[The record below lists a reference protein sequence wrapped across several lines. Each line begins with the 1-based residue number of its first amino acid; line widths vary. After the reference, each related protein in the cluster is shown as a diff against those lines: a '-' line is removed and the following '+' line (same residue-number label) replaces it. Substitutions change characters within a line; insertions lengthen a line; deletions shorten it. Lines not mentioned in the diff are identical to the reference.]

1 MSVYI
6 VTGKLG
12 NGKTLVSVGRI
23 YDALAAGRRVATNL
37 DLDLVA
43 MAGPNNKK
51 VDVIRLPDKPNVEDL
66 NALGPAYEGP
76 YDESKFGTLV
86 LDECGTWFNSRNW
99 QDKSRKAVND
109 WFLHARKLRWHVY
122 LIIQDINILDS
133 QARDALAEYTVFCR
147 RLDNIRVPL
156 IGPLFQNVLGIR
168 LTLPRVHRAK
178 VVYGTRTQDMTSD
191 VWTYRGNNMFSY
203 YQTDQ
208 VFLNDYPH
216 GIYSMLTPWHTKGRY
231 MVARNKDFYM
241 RMTKIYLKRF
251 KAPVALAV
259 GCLLGVSMAAAGVL
273 GYKQSQYQAKMNEL
287 QELADSLTK
296 VAEPENEETGDRYD
310 RLAGLERSS
319 IANYLHIGEKQAVSI
334 SVADSDGITNELDI
348 ADLRR
353 LGVRVN
359 VFGKCNIELTYQG
372 QKIYP
377 TCFNY

>member
-12 NGKTLVSVGRI
+12 NGKTLVSVGRL

-37 DLDLVA
+37 DLNLVA

-51 VDVIRLPDKPNVEDL
+51 VDVIRLPDKPNVDDL

-109 WFLHARKLRWHVY
+109 WFLHARKLRWDVY
-122 LIIQDINILDS
+122 LIIQDVNILDS

-156 IGPLFQNVLGIR
+156 LGPIFQNVLGIR

-178 VVYGTRTQDMTSD
+178 VVYGISTQDMISD
-191 VWTYRGNNMFSY
+191 VWTYRGNHMFDY

-231 MVARNKDFYM
+231 MVARNKEFYM
-241 RMTKIYLKRF
+241 RMTKIYFKRF

-273 GYKQSQYQAKMNEL
+273 GYKHSQYQAKMNEL
-287 QELADSLTK
+287 QSLADTLTK
-296 VAEPENEETGDRYD
+296 SVQTDNEETVDRYN

-319 IANYLHIGEKQAVSI
+319 IANYLHIGQKQTVSI
-334 SVADSDGITNELDI
+334 MVADSDGVENELDI
-348 ADLRR
+348 SELSRM
-353 LGVRVN
+353 GVKVKA
-359 VFGKCNIELTYQG
+359 FGKCDVELTYQG

-377 TCFNY
+377 TCSNY

>member
-12 NGKTLVSVGRI
+12 NGKTLVTVGRI

-43 MAGPNNKK
+43 MAGPQNKK
-51 VDVIRLPDKPNVEDL
+51 VDVIRVPDKPSVDDL

-76 YDESKFGTLV
+76 YDETKFGSLV

-122 LIIQDINILDS
+122 LIIQDIGLLDS

-147 RLDNIRVPL
+147 RLDNIRLPL
-156 IGPLFQNVLGIR
+156 IGPFIQGVFGIR
-168 LTLPRVHRAK
+168 IILPRIHRAK
-178 VVYGTRTQDMTSD
+178 VVYGVSTKDMVSD
-191 VWTYRGNNMFSY
+191 VWTYRGNNMFDY

-231 MVARNKDFYM
+231 MVPRNWKFYM
-241 RMTKIYLKRF
+241 RMTKIYFKRF
-251 KAPVALAV
+251 KAPVALGV

-287 QELADSLTK
+287 QALADSLTK
-296 VAEPENEETGDRYD
+296 AVGTDDEHSPDPYD
-310 RLAGLERSS
+310 RLAGLDRASV
-319 IANYLHIGEKQAVSI
+319 AHYLKIGDRQSLAISVEDSNGEK
-334 SVADSDGITNELDI
+334 NELDMS
-348 ADLRR
+348 DLNR
-353 LGVRVN
+353 LGVKIKAY
-359 VFGKCNIELTYQG
+359 GKCDVELTYNG

-377 TCFNY
+377 SCYSY